1 MIIFVQKLFR
11 MYRYLYFFAGVFTLI
26 LGFSFYLSYS
36 NLSGHQFI
44 YPLDDAYIHLA
55 LSRNVAENGT
65 MVIMSHAVI
74 FIEQL
79 LLSIVIPYN

>member
-55 LSRNVAENGT
+55 LSRNVAENG
-65 MVIMSHAVI
+65 IWGINPNSFDSASS
-74 FIEQL
+74 
-79 LLSIVIPYN
+79 SILYTL